1 MKLTCSKCGNNFDES
16 QVAEPAAAK
25 YPACPNCWGEW
36 VKYSVMVI
44 NEMRL
49 DMSMPEHR
57 KVLKKYEKVYFG
69 QEKPETGMKDYS
81 KEEERAPDDQ
91 R

>member
-1 MKLTCSKCGNNFDES
+1 MTKCSKCGKDFDENAS
-16 QVAEPAAAK
+16 DPRAK
-25 YPACPNCWGEW
+25 AYNACQNCWGEW
-36 VKYSVMVI
+36 VTYSVMVI

-57 KVLKKYEKVYFG
+57 QVLKKYERTFFG
-69 QEKPETGMKDYS
+69 VEKPAEGMRDLS
-81 KEEERAPDDQ
+81 KEEERVPDK